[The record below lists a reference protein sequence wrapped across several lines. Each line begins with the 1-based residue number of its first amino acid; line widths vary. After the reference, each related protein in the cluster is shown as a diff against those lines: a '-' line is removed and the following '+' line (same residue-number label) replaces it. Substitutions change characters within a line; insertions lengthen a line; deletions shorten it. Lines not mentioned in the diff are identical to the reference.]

1 MESRGITSRRSP
13 LSLAAADMAGS
24 SALYSLGTRGP
35 DNLYPRRD
43 NRVRREAL
51 LGAAAASTASLVS
64 NPFDTVRRPVRGPP
78 SPP

>member
-1 MESRGITSRRSP
+1 MHGIILLGDRRS
-13 LSLAAADMAGS
+13 LATADMAGS

-43 NRVRREAL
+43 NRVRREAM

-64 NPFDTVRRPVRGPP
+64 NPFDTVRGPVRGPP

>member
-1 MESRGITSRRSP
+1 
-13 LSLAAADMAGS
+13 MAGS

-43 NRVRREAL
+43 NRVRREAM

-64 NPFDTVRRPVRGPP
+64 NPFDTVRDQCEVLPLHLD
-78 SPP
+78 SP